1 MDPTT
6 TIMRKWRKQG
16 VFYRYKDDDR
26 RNNAAKNLEQ
36 VSLKAALVNFSVWVC
51 DWDLDLTDIEI
62 ALVNN
67 SAWRYAI
74 VQRL

>member
-6 TIMRKWRKQG
+6 TILRKWRKQG
-16 VFYRYKDDDR
+16 VFYRYKDGDR
-26 RNNAAKNLEQ
+26 RNNAAKNLQQ
-36 VSLKAALVNFSVWVC
+36 VTLKEALANFNTWVC
-51 DWDLDLTDIEI
+51 DWDLDLSDTEI
-62 ALVNN
+62 AIVNN

>member
-6 TIMRKWRKQG
+6 VIMRKWRKQS
-16 VFYRYKDDDR
+16 VFYRYKDCDKH
-26 RNNAAKNLEQ
+26 NTAAKNLQQ
-36 VSLKAALVNFSVWVC
+36 VTLKEALVNFSVWVC
-51 DWDLDLTDIEI
+51 DWDLELTDTEI
-62 ALVNN
+62 ALVSN